1 MKLFK
6 MQLSREQYHKVTV
19 VVSAMLI
26 LAVFFGYNTWNEKKQ
41 YQTFLQNQYQR
52 QFREMVTQVE
62 NIKVSFDKVEVTNSP
77 LQSNGLMTQIWR
89 HSMSAAENLG
99 QLPISHTALSKTA
112 KYLNQVGD
120 FSYTISRQNAA
131 NKLMTNEQFAQV
143 QKLKGYAE
151 TLLVDLY
158 KMEQEVSQ
166 GDVKFGEMRKKGK
179 LILKRASENA
189 VDVKFGK
196 MDQNYTDYP
205 TLVYDGPFSENVLE
219 GQPKGLSGQ
228 KVNLNQAIEVA
239 KKFIGSKYSGTIKEI
254 SSGNG
259 KIATYGLELTPT
271 DKKQGYRIN
280 IDITKTGG
288 HVLWMLNSRD
298 VLDKPL
304 TNEQAS
310 AKAKEFL
317 KAQGFEDLVET
328 YYLNE
333 DNTTT
338 ITFIGVTKEGI
349 LLYPDMIKAK
359 VARDNGEIVGFDA
372 YHYLMSPKNRNI
384 PAAKLT
390 EAQAK
395 AKVSQRLK
403 INRVK
408 LGVIPLPGN
417 REQLCYEFKGT
428 FGNSNYFVYINA
440 ENGNEENIL
449 KIINDKN
456 GTLTQ

>member
-19 VVSAMLI
+19 VISAMLI
-26 LAVFFGYNTWNEKKQ
+26 LSVFFGYNTWTERKQ

-62 NIKVSFDKVEVTNSP
+62 NIKVSLDKVEVTNSP
-77 LQSNGLMTQIWR
+77 LQSNGLMSQIWR
-89 HSMSAAENLG
+89 QSMAAAENLG

-112 KYLNQVGD
+112 KYLSQVGD
-120 FSYTISRQNAA
+120 FSYAISRQNAT

-143 QKLKGYAE
+143 QKLKSFAD
-151 TLLVDLY
+151 TLLMDLY
-158 KMEQEVSQ
+158 KMEQDVSQ
-166 GDVKFGEMRKKGK
+166 GNVKFGEIRKKGK

-189 VDVKFGK
+189 VDVSFGK
-196 MDQNYTDYP
+196 MDRNFTDYP

-219 GQPKGLSGQ
+219 GKPKGLSGQ
-228 KVNLNQAIEVA
+228 KVSLNQAIENA
-239 KKFIGSKYSGTIKEI
+239 KKFIGPKYSGTIKET

-259 KIATYGLELTPT
+259 RIATYGLEVTPGGNN
-271 DKKQGYRIN
+271 QNNRIN

-298 VLDKPL
+298 VLEKPL
-304 TNEQAS
+304 SNEQAS

-317 KAQGFEDLVET
+317 KTQGFEDMVET

-338 ITFIGVTKEGI
+338 ITFVGVTKDGV

-359 VARDNGEIVGFDA
+359 VARDNGEIVGFDS
-372 YHYLMSPKNRNI
+372 YHYLMAPKNRNI
-384 PAAKLT
+384 VKPKLT

-395 AKVSQRLK
+395 TKISQRLTVD
-403 INRVK
+403 RAK
-408 LGVIPLPGN
+408 LAVIPLPGN
-417 REQLCYEFKGT
+417 KEQLCYEFKGK
-428 FGNSNYFVYINA
+428 FQDNDYFVYINA

-449 KIINDKN
+449 KIIKDSE

>member
-6 MQLSREQYHKVTV
+6 MQLSREQYNKVTV
-19 VVSAMLI
+19 VLAAMLI
-26 LAVFFGYNTWNEKKQ
+26 LSVFFGYNTWKERKQ

-62 NIKVSFDKVEVTNSP
+62 NIKVSLDKVEVTNSP
-77 LQSNGLMTQIWR
+77 LQSNGLMSQIWR
-89 HSMSAAENLG
+89 QSMAAAENLG

-112 KYLNQVGD
+112 KYLSQVGD
-120 FSYTISRQNAA
+120 FSYSISRQNAA
-131 NKLMTNEQFAQV
+131 NKLMTNDQFTQV
-143 QKLKGYAE
+143 QKLKGFAE
-151 TLLVDLY
+151 TLLLDLY

-166 GDVKFGEMRKKGK
+166 GNVRFGEMRKQGK

-189 VDVKFGK
+189 VDVSFGK
-196 MDQNYTDYP
+196 MDKNFTEYP
-205 TLVYDGPFSENVLE
+205 TLVYDGPFSENVIE
-219 GQPKGLSGQ
+219 GKPKGLSGQ
-228 KVNLNQAIEVA
+228 KVSLNQAIESA
-239 KKFIGSKYSGTIKEI
+239 KKFIGPKYTGAIKEA

-259 KIATYGLELTPT
+259 RIATYGLEVTPT
-271 DKKQGYRIN
+271 AKNQNDRIN

-298 VLDKPL
+298 VLEKVL
-304 TNEQAS
+304 SNEEAS
-310 AKAKEFL
+310 KKAKEFL
-317 KAQGFEDLVET
+317 KAQGFGDLIET

-338 ITFIGVTKEGI
+338 ITFIGVTKEGV

-372 YHYLMSPKNRNI
+372 YHYLMAPKNRKI
-384 PAAKLT
+384 AAPKLT
-390 EAQAK
+390 EAQAR
-395 AKVSQRLK
+395 AKISQRLT
-403 INRVK
+403 IDRVK
-408 LGVIPLPGN
+408 MAVIPLPGN
-417 REQLCYEFKGT
+417 KEQLCYEFKGKYQ
-428 FGNSNYFVYINA
+428 NNNYFVYINA

-449 KIINDKN
+449 KIIKDTE